1 MGMKDFF
8 SKLIPSDDAYE
19 EDEDIFEEETAAEED
34 ADEEPAQP
42 NKLFGRRSAE
52 PAHRSAQ
59 GGTGR
64 PQVQV
69 VLVKP
74 TRYEDAP
81 SIADHL
87 NARKTVVLNME
98 SANREVSRRLLDFLS
113 GSAYSTRSTIK
124 KVANST
130 YIITPAN
137 VDVLGELIADEAES
151 RTGSIFE

>member
-1 MGMKDFF
+1 MSMKDLFD
-8 SKLIPSDDAYE
+8 KLIPAEDEYDEEEAYE
-19 EDEDIFEEETAAEED
+19 EELDGQEEAEQ
-34 ADEEPAQP
+34 PAP
-42 NKLFGRRSAE
+42 KFFGRRNENARKASA
-52 PAHRSAQ
+52 ATAGAS
-59 GGTGR
+59 R

-137 VDVLGELIADEAES
+137 VDVLGELITEEAE
-151 RTGSIFE
+151 TGSIFE

>member
-1 MGMKDFF
+1 MGMKDLFG
-8 SKLIPSDDAYE
+8 KLIPSDDVYD
-19 EDEDIFEEETAAEED
+19 EDEEFYEDSVAEEEPEEEETPAA
-34 ADEEPAQP
+34 P
-42 NKLFGRRSAE
+42 KFFGRRE
-52 PAHRSAQ
+52 SAQ
-59 GGTGR
+59 RAAQNGPSR

-137 VDVLGELIADEAES
+137 VDVLGELISDETETS
-151 RTGSIFE
+151 GSIFE

>member
-8 SKLIPSDDAYE
+8 NKLIPADDAYE
-19 EDEDIFEEETAAEED
+19 EDEDIFEEEGTEEEAE
-34 ADEEPAQP
+34 EEPAQP
-42 NKLFGRRSAE
+42 KLFGRRSAE
-52 PAHRSAQ
+52 PAHRSA
-59 GGTGR
+59 GSSTGR
-64 PQVQV
+64 SQVQV

-137 VDVLGELIADEAES
+137 VDVLGELIGDDADSAS
-151 RTGSIFE
+151 TGSIFE

>member
-1 MGMKDFF
+1 M
-8 SKLIPSDDAYE
+8 
-19 EDEDIFEEETAAEED
+19 
-34 ADEEPAQP
+34 
-42 NKLFGRRSAE
+42 
-52 PAHRSAQ
+52 
-59 GGTGR
+59 
-64 PQVQV
+64 

-151 RTGSIFE
+151 STGSIFE

>member
-1 MGMKDFF
+1 MGMKDLFG
-8 SKLIPSDDAYE
+8 KLIPSDDVYDDDE
-19 EDEDIFEEETAAEED
+19 EFFEDSAVEEEPEEEAPAA
-34 ADEEPAQP
+34 P
-42 NKLFGRRSAE
+42 KFFGRRETAQ
-52 PAHRSAQ
+52 RTAQ
-59 GGTGR
+59 GGAAR

-113 GSAYSTRSTIK
+113 GSAYSTHSTIK

-137 VDVLGELIADEAES
+137 VDVLGELISDETETA
-151 RTGSIFE
+151 GSIFE